1 MKTIVMAIIITLS
14 FLLHGVYAT
23 DEYTMIEGRVLGID
37 EKSSAVLVKVYSKVC
52 RGTHTFDI
60 ENTEAIKNLK
70 IGSDISLYVINDCNK
85 AKIGEHR

>member
-1 MKTIVMAIIITLS
+1 MKAIIMAIIITLS
-14 FLLHGVYAT
+14 VLLHSVYAI
-23 DEYTMIEGRVLGID
+23 DEYTRIEGKVLGID

-60 ENTEAIKNLK
+60 ENTEAIKSFK
-70 IGSDISLYVINDCNK
+70 VGDDISLYVINNCNK